1 MNVNTMSLAKTH
13 ACADT
18 GATSIFVMEELKLE
32 MENVQIA
39 DNPLSINLPDGAIV
53 KSTHTCDVVIPGL
66 PTVLTGHIVQ
76 GLTMASLVGIRIL
89 CKAGCIV
96 IFTDKYCD
104 VMYNEKLI
112 LRGYKDPQTDLWIL
126 PITRDA
132 INNQSTVGKDLGDQ
146 KNPQPIQVAGFTHS
160 VQTRAN
166 AVKFAHQSLC
176 NPKIS
181 TLMKALKKGFLKGC
195 PHMNEELVTK
205 YLNPSPAT
213 AKGHMKGPK
222 KGIRSTTRATQI
234 AKPIAQSANPSVL
247 PIFVDPPSYPGPA
260 YKATNS
266 PTIIEDDNE
275 SIANLFCFGAFAD
288 KVTGVIYNDLTG
300 NFPFMSLDGSVCF
313 FVMYHYETNSILVT
327 PIANLDD
334 KSIFEAFKAKFEML
348 EEKGYKPKVNVM
360 DNQATKYI
368 KQFLTNKEC
377 TLQLVKPHNHRVN
390 AAE

>member
-1 MNVNTMSLAKTH
+1 
-13 ACADT
+13 
-18 GATSIFVMEELKLE
+18 
-32 MENVQIA
+32 
-39 DNPLSINLPDGAIV
+39 
-53 KSTHTCDVVIPGL
+53 
-66 PTVLTGHIVQ
+66 
-76 GLTMASLVGIRIL
+76 
-89 CKAGCIV
+89 
-96 IFTDKYCD
+96 
-104 VMYNEKLI
+104 MYNRKLI

-132 INNQSTVGKDLGDQ
+132 ITNQSTVGKDLDDQ
-146 KNPQPIQVAGFTHS
+146 KNPQQIQV
-160 VQTRAN
+160 
-166 AVKFAHQSLC
+166 

-181 TLMKALKKGFLKGC
+181 TLMKAPKKGFLKGC
-195 PHMNEELVTK
+195 PNMNEELVTK

-213 AKGHMKGPK
+213 AKGHMKRPK
-222 KGIRSTTRATQI
+222 KGIRSTTRPSPPIVQQI
-234 AKPIAQSANPSVL
+234 AARANPVIL
-247 PIFVDPPSYPGPA
+247 PLFDEPPPYPGPA
-260 YKATNS
+260 YNASNR
-266 PTIIEDDNE
+266 PAMIEDDDNE

-334 KSIFEAFKAKFEML
+334 KSIFEAFKAKFKML

-368 KQFLTNKEC
+368 KQFLTKKEC